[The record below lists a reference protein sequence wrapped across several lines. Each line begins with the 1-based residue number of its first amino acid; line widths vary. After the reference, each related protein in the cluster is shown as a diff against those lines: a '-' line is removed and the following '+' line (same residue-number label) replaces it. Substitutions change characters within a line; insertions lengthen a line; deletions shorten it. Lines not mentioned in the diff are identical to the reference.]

1 MKMNYNII
9 ILVISVL
16 GIGIFTLFYNK
27 GEYEEAFEDPKINEI
42 KQNLLKLDP
51 VVAGRLNIKS
61 GNKSYTEN
69 KKNMF
74 LCLKDGSG
82 KYYPD
87 NMLNYVAI
95 HELAHAKSKQV
106 DTKHKG
112 KEFHDNF
119 EYYLEEAEK
128 KGIYDPSKGLVYDY
142 CGVTPNTK

>member
-1 MKMNYNII
+1 MKMNYDII
-9 ILVISVL
+9 ILVISCL
-16 GIGIFTLFYNK
+16 GIGIFTLFCNK

-82 KYYPD
+82 EYYPD

-128 KGIYDPSKGLVYDY
+128 KGIYDPSKGLVYNY

>member
-1 MKMNYNII
+1 MKMNSNII
-9 ILVISVL
+9 ILVISCIL
-16 GIGIFTLFYNK
+16 IIIFTLFYNQ
-27 GEYEEAFEDPKINEI
+27 GGYEEAFEDPKINEI
-42 KQNLLKLDP
+42 KKNLLKLDP
-51 VVAGRLNIKS
+51 IVASKLTIKS

-69 KKNMF
+69 KKKMF

-95 HELAHAKSKQV
+95 HELAHAKSKAI

-112 KEFHDNF
+112 QEFHDNF

-142 CGVTPNTK
+142 CGVTPKTK